1 MKSHKFPLFS
11 AVFAS
16 LALLALSLHAAD
28 PVSVL
33 DSADEKF
40 VKTASQHGIGEVQ
53 ISALGVK
60 KAARAD
66 VKILAEKMVAE
77 HTAINTQIAD
87 LAKNKGVQLST
98 VTDPSDTSTMKDLE
112 NTATGKDFD
121 AAFLNELEANHK
133 DAISLF
139 EDAAED
145 SKDGD
150 VKAWAAKVL
159 PDLKAHLEA
168 VQAAMKKE

>member
-1 MKSHKFPLFS
+1 MKSHKLPFL
-11 AVFAS
+11 ATIFAA
-16 LALLALSLHAAD
+16 LAMMTISTHAAD
-28 PVSVL
+28 PKSVL

-40 VKTASQHGIGEVQ
+40 VKTASQHGMGEAQ

-60 KAARAD
+60 KSARAD
-66 VKILAEKMVAE
+66 VKMLAEKMVTE

-121 AAFLNELEANHK
+121 AAFLNQLEESHK
-133 DAISLF
+133 EAISLY
-139 EDAAED
+139 EDAAEG
-145 SKDGD
+145 SKDAD

-168 VQAAMKKE
+168 VQAAQKKE